1 MKQQR
6 TSLFV
11 FFGILILV
19 YGAVFL
25 LLCGTPLYDFAS
37 SRGAHNDFLFSTDDV
52 YYVSSFFS
60 ATMDTS
66 LRVIKHPLLVV
77 AGWLF
82 TCAERLVLGEISLKH
97 HYELIVMVQLCL
109 SLLSAFYL
117 HRILEEH
124 YRLERRRALLLCAV
138 YALAFSTL
146 FFTFV
151 AEHFILSA
159 LLLMMSFYYARGRK
173 TWLLVVLGVLTAG
186 VTTTNAVLWAAIV
199 WFSGEPAAADRRR
212 RALTLFLGGA
222 CFCAAV
228 ALSPVRAIFFQN
240 IAGGGMSSLHN
251 YSDRYGLFETVR
263 RVFFIFFG
271 STLFYLDTA
280 NASPFG
286 DFAGHALSFLPSAT
300 LPVIAAMVLWT
311 ALLAW
316 AAVRG
321 RGDRLLWAPLAVLLC
336 NLALHGLL
344 QYGLKEGFLYSLH
357 HFPAQVLIAALALRE
372 EDRPSKTP
380 LDAPRAAVAALALC
394 LACVVLL
401 NLSGWRAL
409 LRFINGA

>member
-1 MKQQR
+1 M
-6 TSLFV
+6 

-25 LLCGTPLYDFAS
+25 LLCGTSLYDFTS
-37 SRGAHNDFLFSTDDV
+37 GRGAHNDFLFSTDDV

-60 ATMDTS
+60 TTMDTS

-82 TCAERLVLGEISLKH
+82 TCTERLVLGDVSLKH
-97 HYELIVMVQLCL
+97 HYQLIVLVQLCL
-109 SLLSAFYL
+109 SLLSTFYL
-117 HRILEEH
+117 YRILTEH
-124 YRLERRRALLLCAV
+124 YKLGRRRALLLCAI

-159 LLLMMSFYYARGRK
+159 LLIMMSFYYARSRK
-173 TWLLVVLGVLTAG
+173 TWLLVVLGALTAG
-186 VTTTNAVLWAAIV
+186 VTTTNAALWAVIV
-199 WFSGEPAAADRRR
+199 WFSGEPTAGDRRR
-212 RALTLFLGGA
+212 RALTLFLGGV
-222 CFCAAV
+222 CFCVLV
-228 ALSPVRAIFFQN
+228 ALSPARTIFFQN
-240 IAGGGMSSLHN
+240 IGGGGMNSLQN
-251 YSDRYGLFETVR
+251 YSDHYGFFETAR

-286 DFAGHALSFLPSAT
+286 EFAGHALSFLPSAA
-300 LPVIAAMVLWT
+300 LPVTAAMVLWT
-311 ALLAW
+311 ALLAR
-316 AAVRG
+316 AVG
-321 RGDRLLWAPLAVLLC
+321 RNHRNRLLWAPLAVLLC
-336 NLALHGLL
+336 NLTLHGLL

-357 HFPAQVLIAALALRE
+357 HFPAQILIAALTFKP
-372 EDRPSKTP
+372 EDGPS
-380 LDAPRAAVAALALC
+380 DGAAPDTHRAAGAALALC
-394 LACVVLL
+394 LVCVVLL
-401 NLSGWRAL
+401 NLPGYRAL